1 MRNFIFHNPVKI
13 YFGEGQAVH
22 VTEEAKSRP
31 GAVLLVYG
39 GGSIKRNGA
48 YDDVTAALREA
59 GNEVVELSGVTP
71 NPRLD
76 KVLEGV
82 NLVREHGV
90 SLILAV
96 GGGSVIDCAKFIS
109 LGSGLGEDEDLW
121 DDYVETGK
129 PAPENLVPLVV
140 VLTIAATGS
149 EMGDAAV
156 LTNWARNRKLGYT
169 SFPLTPKF
177 SVLDPTYLLTLPAE
191 QTTYG
196 FVDMFCHTCEQY
208 FSLPSDD
215 NLSDEMAEAIQRH
228 ILRSWCACRRHPRS
242 YEARG
247 NAMWDSTFALNRVI
261 SRGQGGGLGHA
272 RHRACALRLLRH
284 PARRRP
290 GRGPSALDEVRL
302 HLTPRSHRTL
312 RPLGGERVGRGLDR
326 QIRARGG
333 RGGHR
338 ALRRLSASGRCPA
351 HPVRGRHSSRSGHAG
366 QARRPCRRRRRLL
379 PPHHPRRCACHPR
392 LVRDTGRV
400 LRMYQG
406 VSRDGGAEDLISTPA
421 VYTSMTTHFALHLYI
436 DTQPPRCTGM
446 ASRTWMCDE
455 RRHLR
460 FGGGAGLPRHR
471 AVVGHMIRQRPYYPA
486 LGGVRKSLKRWIALP
501 YHAAAE
507 SDSA

>member
-1 MRNFIFHNPVKI
+1 MRSFIFHNPVKI

-22 VTEEAKSRP
+22 VAEEAKSRL

-59 GNEVVELSGVTP
+59 GNEVIELSGVTP

-82 NLVREHGV
+82 KLVKEHGV

-129 PAPENLVPLVV
+129 PAPENLVPLGV
-140 VLTIAATGS
+140 VLTTAATGS

-177 SVLDPTYLLTLPAE
+177 SVLDPTYLLTLPDE

-215 NLSDEMAEAIQRH
+215 NLSDEMVEAIQRH
-228 ILRSWCACRRHPRS
+228 ILAPGAPAAAIRAAMRPAATRCGIPRS
-242 YEARG
+242 R
-247 NAMWDSTFALNRVI
+247 STAS
-261 SRGQGGGLGHA
+261 SRA
-272 RHRACALRLLRH
+272 
-284 PARRRP
+284 ARRRI
-290 GRGPSALDEVRL
+290 GS
-302 HLTPRSHRTL
+302 RT
-312 RPLGGERVGRGLDR
+312 
-326 QIRARGG
+326 
-333 RGGHR
+333 
-338 ALRRLSASGRCPA
+338 ASSTRCP
-351 HPVRGRHSSRSGHAG
+351 P
-366 QARRPCRRRRRLL
+366 
-379 PPHHPRRCACHPR
+379 
-392 LVRDTGRV
+392 T
-400 LRMYQG
+400 
-406 VSRDGGAEDLISTPA
+406 ST
-421 VYTSMTTHFALHLYI
+421 
-436 DTQPPRCTGM
+436 
-446 ASRTWMCDE
+446 SRTVPVW
-455 RRHLR
+455 
-460 FGGGAGLPRHR
+460 PWS
-471 AVVGHMIRQRPYYPA
+471 IRT
-486 LGGVRKSLKRWIALP
+486 G
-501 YHAAAE
+501 
-507 SDSA
+507 